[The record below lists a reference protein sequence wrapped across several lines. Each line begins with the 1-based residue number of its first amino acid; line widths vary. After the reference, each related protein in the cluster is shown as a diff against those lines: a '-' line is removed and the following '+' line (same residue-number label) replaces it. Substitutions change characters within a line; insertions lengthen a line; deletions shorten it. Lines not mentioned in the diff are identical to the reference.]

1 MIFYISQRYTR
12 TFSASHWTRGTVSQE
27 GYRQAL
33 VVMQQLK
40 ERNDSL
46 REKNAELAEEMFVPD
61 TWQICHEKAKT
72 IQNIC
77 CENRGALQEGCS

>member
-1 MIFYISQRYTR
+1 MDKFLVACYIYIVNYISNYFWSHRKS
-12 TFSASHWTRGTVSQE
+12 SAHPLGVQGTVSQE

-46 REKNAELAEEMFVPD
+46 REKNQELAEEMFVPD
-61 TWQICHEKAKT
+61 TWQKK
-72 IQNIC
+72 
-77 CENRGALQEGCS
+77 L

>member
-1 MIFYISQRYTR
+1 M
-12 TFSASHWTRGTVSQE
+12 SQE

-46 REKNAELAEEMFVPD
+46 REKNAELVEEMFVPEA
-61 TWQICHEKAKT
+61 WL
-72 IQNIC
+72 
-77 CENRGALQEGCS
+77 R

>member
-1 MIFYISQRYTR
+1 MLVHQHNYLNISHIL
-12 TFSASHWTRGTVSQE
+12 SASSASNLSIHCWFTNGRGTVSQE

-46 REKNAELAEEMFVPD
+46 REKNAELVEEMFVPEA
-61 TWQICHEKAKT
+61 WL
-72 IQNIC
+72 
-77 CENRGALQEGCS
+77 R